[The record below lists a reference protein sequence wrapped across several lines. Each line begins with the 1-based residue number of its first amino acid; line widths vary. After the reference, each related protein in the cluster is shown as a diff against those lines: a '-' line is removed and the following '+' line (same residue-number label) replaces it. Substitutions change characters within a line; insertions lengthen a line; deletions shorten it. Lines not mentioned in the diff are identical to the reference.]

1 MSHHRSDPR
10 GGTADSTRHHA
21 SSSSRRYNDYDN
33 DVVMEVQKQMA
44 SRQDGTSWQNSA
56 MPNWNSQ
63 NNTMPLVSNLSHV
76 AGVLET
82 PAQQQ
87 ERKQREIYVGN
98 LAMGIVTRDIIEEFF
113 NQALSH
119 LVADPVRTPP
129 VVQVKME
136 GSGRFAFLELRTQEI
151 AKQALRMDKL
161 VELHGRVMNVGR
173 PKGYIEDYQAPDV
186 GSSMGPSVPT
196 TVVEPFP
203 TQYLLLANIWPAE
216 ELKDEKE
223 RTSLKTAVLKE
234 AKVHGNVQDA
244 VVPEPPTNDV
254 VEFPLRRG
262 RVYLE
267 YATVEDAKKGRD
279 VFHTRTLNDSFIYAR
294 FVSQDEFEKAKKGE
308 WVDRTPSA
316 TSTSGLDLPGLYTLA
331 RYAAGVSGLTVL
343 SPTQGPLMQHNQS
356 ALRVLAA
363 DMQVEEVPFEHGWV
377 KLRGFKQDMS
387 KDDIVSFFKEAGTL
401 SHDDIKVV
409 HSADGA
415 HLGEAYIHF
424 HEDDARLRVA
434 LAKDGSS
441 CTSSGTATS
450 LEVFTAFEAD
460 LERRIYSGCQ
470 IK

>member
-1 MSHHRSDPR
+1 MSHYRSDSR
-10 GGTADSTRHHA
+10 GGIADGARTTSDSTRHQHP
-21 SSSSRRYNDYDN
+21 SSSRRYNDYDN

-44 SRQDGTSWQNSA
+44 SRHDGTSWQNSA
-56 MPNWNSQ
+56 MPNWSNQ

-203 TQYLLLANIWPAE
+203 TQYLLLGNIWPAE
-216 ELKDEKE
+216 DLKDAKE

-234 AKVHGNVQDA
+234 AKVHGSAKNA
-244 VVPEPPTNDV
+244 VVPEPPDTDG
-254 VEFPLRRG
+254 RG
-262 RVYLE
+262 RVYVE
-267 YATVEDAKKGRD
+267 YETVEDAKKGRD

-294 FVSQDEFEKAKKGE
+294 FVSQDEFEKASKGE

-316 TSTSGLDLPGLYTLA
+316 TSLSGLDLPGLYTLA

-343 SPTQGPLMQHNQS
+343 SPTHGPLMQHNPS

-387 KDDIVSFFKEAGTL
+387 KDDIAAFFKEAGTL
-401 SHDDIKVV
+401 SHEDIKVV

-424 HEDDARLRVA
+424 HQDDARLRVA
-434 LAKDGSS
+434 LAKDGS
-441 CTSSGTATS
+441 TSSGSATS

-460 LERRIYSGCQ
+460 LERRIFSGCQ